1 MGKFIVSKA
10 KHAMLVSPPNQSDTP
25 KCIIV
30 TSLLDAWVS
39 QSKWSGWKVE
49 TWEFWVSEVMNMNG
63 MIQEVQVETGKDKVI
78 VEGVVDQKGVSEA
91 KEGEDL
97 YGF

>member
-1 MGKFIVSKA
+1 
-10 KHAMLVSPPNQSDTP
+10 
-25 KCIIV
+25 
-30 TSLLDAWVS
+30 
-39 QSKWSGWKVE
+39 
-49 TWEFWVSEVMNMNG
+49 MNMNG

-78 VEGVVDQKGVSEA
+78 LEGIAWIIDQKGVSEA